1 MNFIRTP
8 LFVNITDIHKQITE
22 HERLILV
29 LKDKTASFSFRTLD
43 IGTFF
48 FAKRACS
55 SDISDNELVASF
67 DEKRRYFLQ
76 CLTDYLLQMSG
87 SDLSKG
93 LFYYTSKLFFDWVD
107 SQKKNFDLSRACHQL
122 SQMIVEAK

>member
-1 MNFIRTP
+1 M
-8 LFVNITDIHKQITE
+8 
-22 HERLILV
+22 

-67 DEKRRYFLQ
+67 DEKVAALHLEHVGAK
-76 CLTDYLLQMSG
+76 LTKLSSKQLKYLG
-87 SDLSKG
+87 
-93 LFYYTSKLFFDWVD
+93 FD
-107 SQKKNFDLSRACHQL
+107 SQGPFKPDHYRY
-122 SQMIVEAK
+122 

>member
-22 HERLILV
+22 HEHLIIV

-55 SDISDNELVASF
+55 SDISDHELVASF
-67 DEKRRYFLQ
+67 DDPPVQLVKQEHHNAATVLA
-76 CLTDYLLQMSG
+76 LL
-87 SDLSKG
+87 D
-93 LFYYTSKLFFDWVD
+93 
-107 SQKKNFDLSRACHQL
+107 
-122 SQMIVEAK
+122 

>member
-8 LFVNITDIHKQITE
+8 LFVHITDIHKQITE

-67 DEKRRYFLQ
+67 DEKRRYFLKYF
-76 CLTDYLLQMSG
+76 TDYLLQMDG

-93 LFYYTSKLFFDWVD
+93 FSIP
-107 SQKKNFDLSRACHQL
+107 SSRCFWIGLINKRKFLIYPIRTA
-122 SQMIVEAK
+122 